1 MMISVAISNAHII
14 RCRSLHNLVLLCNC
28 IFACVQENTASSL
41 LYLCLEAAGVRNSTA
56 DHAAGHIGKAV
67 GICTLLRS
75 IAYHCSQSSS
85 VIPSEL
91 LRKHMLPSKVLFQ
104 GPQSEADSDAIAACV
119 FEVACAARAHVEQGQ
134 VSSWARVAVVE
145 MQ

>member
-1 MMISVAISNAHII
+1 VN
-14 RCRSLHNLVLLCNC
+14 
-28 IFACVQENTASSL
+28 VQENTASSL

-134 VSSWARVAVVE
+134 VCSVVNVLDTTL
-145 MQ
+145 ML